1 MAETLR
7 DLVVSLSLN
16 TDNFTRNI
24 RSVQRQIQEAQSEF
38 QLAAAGIRNFEQTTE
53 GLTAKLT
60 SLERT
65 LSLQADAVNQ
75 YEKALTAARD
85 KLQECYDRQND
96 YAQRLQEARQ
106 KQADLSEQVQRAQTA
121 YDSYKNTLGETDSA
135 TIAAKQNLDALKDEY
150 RQASDEVKKLEG
162 QNEALKKSTQNAAD
176 AVSAANV
183 KLNQANAAMRT
194 TQAAIAQ
201 TNQELALAQTQW
213 NAAGTAIDTAKAALT
228 TIGKQMQQAESR
240 FKLATAGIRDMDTSV
255 EGLSAKMTLLQEK
268 ITLQEQAIVQYEAA
282 LEAARQQL
290 EAARQANDPEKV
302 RQATNAVIDAQ
313 TSLNKARAALA
324 QLRAQLVQTNQQL
337 QTARSAWT
345 QAGKSLT
352 DFGNRCTKAGQAMTR
367 MGKTLSMYVTTPI
380 LTLGTTAVKA
390 SLDFESSFAGVR
402 KTVDATEAEFALLAA
417 SSKKMS
423 TEIASSTSEINAV
436 MATGGQL
443 GIANEHLTEFTRVMI
458 DLGNSCEDLNADE
471 AATSIAKFANV
482 MGTNQSLFQNI
493 GSTIVDLGN
502 NFATTEKPIM
512 EMAQRLAGAGK
523 QVGLTEAQVLGF
535 ATALSS
541 VGIEAQM
548 GGSAFSKA
556 LIKME
561 VASATGGQA
570 LEDFGAVCGMT
581 GTQFK
586 ALFDSDPAAA
596 FQAFIVGLS
605 QMDDA
610 GESAIAVLDEIG
622 IKEVRLRDTLLR
634 ATNATDL
641 FSRAQATAN
650 RAWAENTA
658 LTTEANK
665 RYATTESKLTNLKN
679 KAVLFGQQLGDD
691 LNSTI
696 HRLIEG
702 AGEIIDKLMAL
713 DSTQRMQIIRWAA
726 VAAAIGPV
734 ILVTGKVTKAIGT
747 VSKGLGT
754 FATAVGKAGG
764 GFKGFMSV
772 LTKSPAFWFAVAA
785 ATIAATAA
793 IIDYASGAKQARE
806 ALEGM
811 KKTAEDWKNTAAD
824 TFYGR
829 SNGGLSFFGMSTD
842 DFKKESAHSI
852 QAASDWYTGLIAVW
866 TDGKRETNAI
876 VREWTDSWMQ
886 LTAGTREGLAGLK
899 ENADANGYTGLS
911 AQIQSD
917 MDTLDAMDREIAA
930 LLKKRQS
937 KYFTEEDQRRLQELI
952 AARGDIEIKYHL
964 VEADAGGF
972 DTIRDKMAAEVARAQ
987 ARGQADADVT
997 VYQNAIAAAGQG
1009 MAAVN
1014 AQIDAQ
1020 YDKEYALIQLIEDS
1034 TERQAA
1040 MDDLNARYLE
1050 QRRQAVQEYGETL
1063 AGFVMPVWN
1072 SESMQTAGDQMDRI
1086 VQLMRQYYLADDS
1099 EKPGILTQMEA
1110 LTSEMDEGTL
1120 AEYYGLLTQIQSL
1133 LDSGMTEAE
1142 VQALFPEID
1151 FSSALEQLASIQTFL
1166 STRQNVLPGLAS
1178 MFGEAL
1184 PEEVL
1189 TIATD
1194 LDLTGA
1200 QARWAEFAA
1209 NPGAITTDAV
1219 IQSYT
1224 EAENAAKQQPTV
1236 DAFVAKYTEIPEGAD
1251 KSALTP
1257 TGLLAYVTTYA
1268 EATTGTDVSALTP
1281 ENITAMVSAYN
1292 ELATGADVST
1302 LTPDEITAYVMQYLE
1317 KEGVDTSALT
1327 PAAVTAFVMAYE
1339 EVTGGALTTALTPSD
1354 ITAMVVKYAEAE
1366 SVDLSALSPDQVE
1379 ALVSTFAEATGC
1391 DKSTLMQDFTAYI
1404 ARYDDTDAVKPR
1416 LTVSVGLFGYDLAAY
1431 RKFVAHNPIEV
1442 QGILKLGEV
1451 YDDPAQAL
1459 ADTQTRFW
1467 KDGVEIPASTVPAE
1481 LLTAD
1486 KVAVLADDGTLHVL
1500 VTPEVTGD
1508 PDALKTAAQPLTE
1521 QKVPLQ
1527 VFGSYSTHDWGW
1539 LNDLIGSDVIDRM
1552 SWLTTDLDLYAKNVK
1567 GTWKDWR
1574 LIGSNVGDYNN
1585 RISREFD
1592 PDTVASLQTYVAEMV
1607 TAIQNGQEVSEED
1620 LAHLQTVIN
1629 FLSSM
1634 EASGTGESFIAGMTD
1649 TLNAAGITTS
1659 AETLVSDLQ
1668 SAMDTALQGADFSS
1682 SGEQVSAGIGEGM
1695 RNADMSEPA
1704 EAMAGSTEEAANQA
1718 FDIHSPSRRMMP
1730 TGEQAAA
1737 GVAEGMKGFSF
1748 EPAAGTVSGNA
1759 VSSLNAVLNSATLR
1773 PAGLNAML
1781 GLRNGI
1787 LAGRSSVIS
1796 AMRSAARSAVNAAK
1810 SELKIHSPSQ
1820 VFEDEVGVMTMRG
1833 LGKGVLKENK
1843 AQAKIIRN
1851 ASRYLTGEAREGM
1864 IVAGNTTNTHTYHQ
1878 DSSVNFTG
1886 STFYI
1891 RDEKDVQALAVE
1903 IAALTRRRQH
1913 GRGLRMA

>member
-53 GLTAKLT
+53 GLSAKLT
-60 SLERT
+60 SLEHT
-65 LSLQADAVNQ
+65 LSLQADAVGQ

-121 YDSYKNTLGETDSA
+121 YDSYKNALGETDSA

-176 AVSAANV
+176 AVSTANV
-183 KLNQANAAMRT
+183 RLNQANAAMRT

-213 NAAGTAIDTAKAALT
+213 NAAGAAMDTARAALT

-240 FKLATAGIRDMDTSV
+240 FKLATAGIKDMDTSV

-268 ITLQEQAIVQYEAA
+268 ITLQEQAVAQYEAA
-282 LEAARQQL
+282 LAAARQQL

-302 RQATNAVIDAQ
+302 RQASNAVIDAQ
-313 TSLNKARAALA
+313 TSLNNARAALA

-380 LTLGTTAVKA
+380 TTLGTTAVKA
-390 SLDFESSFAGVR
+390 SMEFESAFTDVR
-402 KTVDATEAEFALLAA
+402 KVTNASEAEFAELFDSIKQMSTELAA
-417 SSKKMS
+417 ST
-423 TEIASSTSEINAV
+423 TEIAGVVTSASR
-436 MATGGQL
+436 L
-443 GIANEHLTEFTRVMI
+443 GIQTDKLMDFTRVMI
-458 DLGNSCEDLNADE
+458 DLGNSTDMTAND
-471 AATSIAKFANV
+471 AATSIARFANI
-482 MGTNQSLFQNI
+482 MGMSADQYENL
-493 GSTIVDLGN
+493 GSTLVALGN
-502 NFATTEKPIM
+502 NYATTESEIM
-512 EMAQRLAGAGK
+512 EMSLRLAGAGK
-523 QVGLTEAQVLGF
+523 QVGLSEAQVLAF
-535 ATALSS
+535 SAALSA

-548 GGSAFSKA
+548 GGSSLSKA

-561 VASATGGQA
+561 VAAATGGQA
-570 LEDFGAVCGMT
+570 LTDFATVCGMT
-581 GTQFK
+581 EEQFK
-586 ALFDSDPAAA
+586 ALWAADPAAV
-596 FQAFIVGLS
+596 FQSFITGLA

-610 GESAIAVLDEIG
+610 GISAIAVLDEIG
-622 IKEVRLRDTLLR
+622 ISEIRLRDTLLR
-634 ATNATDL
+634 ATNATEL
-641 FSRAQATAN
+641 FSNTQNTAN
-650 RAWAENTA
+650 AAWKSGTELATVAEQ
-658 LTTEANK
+658 
-665 RYATTESKLTNLKN
+665 RYATTASKLTNLKN
-679 KAVLFGQQLGDD
+679 SALLFAQTIGDD
-691 LNSTI
+691 LNPTV

-702 AGEIIDKLMAL
+702 AGEIIDKMMAL

-726 VAAAIGPV
+726 IAAAIGPV
-734 ILVTGKVTKAIGT
+734 ILVTGKVTKSIGT

-811 KKTAEDWKNTAAD
+811 KKTAENWKNTAAD

-842 DFKKESAHSI
+842 DFQKESAHSI
-852 QAASDWYTGLIAVW
+852 QAANDWYTGLIAVW

-876 VREWTDSWMQ
+876 VKEWTDSWKQ

-911 AQIQSD
+911 AQIQAD
-917 MDTLDAMDREIAA
+917 MDTLDAMDKEIAA

-987 ARGQADADVT
+987 ARGQTDADVT

-1072 SESMQTAGDQMDRI
+1072 SESMQTAGDQMDRL
-1086 VQLMRQYYLADDS
+1086 VQLMRQYSSADAADQ
-1099 EKPGILTQMEA
+1099 PGILTQMEA

-1133 LDSGMTEAE
+1133 LDSGMSEAE

-1166 STRQNVLPGLAS
+1166 STRQNELPGLAS

-1200 QARWAEFAA
+1200 QVRWAEFAA

-1219 IQSYT
+1219 IQSYS

-1268 EATTGTDVSALTP
+1268 EAMTGTDVSALTP

-1302 LTPDEITAYVMQYLE
+1302 LMPDQITAYVMQYLE

-1339 EVTGGALTTALTPSD
+1339 EVTGGALTTALMPSD

-1366 SVDLSALSPDQVE
+1366 NVDISALSPDQVE

-1404 ARYDDTDAVKPR
+1404 ARYDDTNAVKPR

-1431 RKFVAHNPIEV
+1431 RKFVANNPIEV

-1508 PDALKTAAQPLTE
+1508 PDAVKTAAQPLTE

-1539 LNDLIGSDVIDRM
+1539 LNDLIGSDVFDRM

-1585 RISREFD
+1585 RISRDFD

-1607 TAIQNGQEVSEED
+1607 TAIQNGQEVSEQD

-1668 SAMDTALQGADFSS
+1668 SALDTALQGADFSA
-1682 SGEQVSAGIGEGM
+1682 SGEQVSAGVGEGM

-1737 GVAEGMKGFSF
+1737 GIAEGMKGFSF
-1748 EPAAGTVSGNA
+1748 APAAGAVSGNA
-1759 VSSLNAVLNSATLR
+1759 VSSLNAVLNSTTLR

-1810 SELKIHSPSQ
+1810 SELKIHSPSR

-1833 LGKGVLKENK
+1833 LGKGVLKESK

-1851 ASRYLTGEAREGM
+1851 ASRFLTGEAREGT

-1903 IAALTRRRQH
+1903 IAALTRRRQY

>member
-53 GLTAKLT
+53 GLSAKLT

-65 LSLQADAVNQ
+65 LSLQADAVGQ

-150 RQASDEVKKLEG
+150 RQSSDEVKKLEG

-176 AVSAANV
+176 AVSTANV

-201 TNQELALAQTQW
+201 TNQELALAQTEW
-213 NAAGTAIDTAKAALT
+213 NAAGAAMDTARAALT

-240 FKLATAGIRDMDTSV
+240 FKLATAGIKDMDTSV

-268 ITLQEQAIVQYEAA
+268 ITLQEQAVAQYEAA
-282 LEAARQQL
+282 LAVARQQL
-290 EAARQANDPEKV
+290 EAARQSNDPEKV

-313 TSLNKARAALA
+313 TSLNNARAALA

-352 DFGNRCTKAGQAMTR
+352 DFGNRCTRAGQAMTR

-380 LTLGTTAVKA
+380 TTLGTTAVKA
-390 SLDFESSFAGVR
+390 SMEFESAFTDVR
-402 KTVDATEAEFALLAA
+402 KVTNASEAEFAELSDSIKQMSTELAA
-417 SSKKMS
+417 ST
-423 TEIASSTSEINAV
+423 TEIAGVVTSASR
-436 MATGGQL
+436 L
-443 GIANEHLTEFTRVMI
+443 GIQTDKLMDFTRVMI
-458 DLGNSCEDLNADE
+458 DLGNSTDMTAND
-471 AATSIAKFANV
+471 AATSIARFANI
-482 MGTNQSLFQNI
+482 MGMSADQYENL
-493 GSTIVDLGN
+493 GSTLVALGN
-502 NFATTEKPIM
+502 NYATTESEIM
-512 EMAQRLAGAGK
+512 EMSLRLAGAGK
-523 QVGLTEAQVLGF
+523 QVGLSEAQVLAF
-535 ATALSS
+535 SAALSA

-548 GGSAFSKA
+548 GGSSLSKA

-561 VASATGGQA
+561 VAAATGGQA
-570 LEDFGAVCGMT
+570 LTDFATVCGMT
-581 GTQFK
+581 EEQFK
-586 ALFDSDPAAA
+586 TLWAADPAAV
-596 FQAFIVGLS
+596 FQSFITGLA

-610 GESAIAVLDEIG
+610 GISAIAVLDEIG
-622 IKEVRLRDTLLR
+622 ISEIRLRDTLLR
-634 ATNATDL
+634 ATNATEL
-641 FSRAQATAN
+641 FSNTQNTAN
-650 RAWAENTA
+650 AAWKSNTELSYVAEQ
-658 LTTEANK
+658 
-665 RYATTESKLTNLKN
+665 RYATTASKLTNLKN
-679 KAVLFGQQLGDD
+679 SALLFAQTIGDD
-691 LNSTI
+691 LNPTVQK
-696 HRLIEG
+696 LIEG

-726 VAAAIGPV
+726 IAAAIGPV
-734 ILVTGKVTKAIGT
+734 ILITGKVTKSIGT

-1317 KEGVDTSALT
+1317 KEGVDISALT

-1539 LNDLIGSDVIDRM
+1539 LNDLIGSDVFDRM

-1607 TAIQNGQEVSEED
+1607 IAIQNGQEVSEED

-1833 LGKGVLKENK
+1833 LGKGVLKESK

-1886 STFYI
+1886 STFYV

>member
-53 GLTAKLT
+53 GLSAKLT
-60 SLERT
+60 SLEHT
-65 LSLQADAVNQ
+65 LSLQADAVGQ

-121 YDSYKNTLGETDSA
+121 YDSYKNALGETDSA

-176 AVSAANV
+176 AVSTANV
-183 KLNQANAAMRT
+183 RLNQANAAMRT

-213 NAAGTAIDTAKAALT
+213 NAAGAAMDTARAALT

-240 FKLATAGIRDMDTSV
+240 FKLATAGIKDMDTSV

-268 ITLQEQAIVQYEAA
+268 ITLQEQAVAQYEAA
-282 LEAARQQL
+282 LAAARQQL

-302 RQATNAVIDAQ
+302 RQASNAVIDAQ
-313 TSLNKARAALA
+313 TSLNNARAALA

-380 LTLGTTAVKA
+380 TTLGTTAVKA
-390 SLDFESSFAGVR
+390 SMEFESAFTDVR
-402 KTVDATEAEFALLAA
+402 KVTNASEAEFAELFDSIKQMSTELAA
-417 SSKKMS
+417 ST
-423 TEIASSTSEINAV
+423 TEIAGVVTSASR
-436 MATGGQL
+436 L
-443 GIANEHLTEFTRVMI
+443 GIQTDKLMDFTRVMI
-458 DLGNSCEDLNADE
+458 DLGNSTDMTAND
-471 AATSIAKFANV
+471 AATSIARFANI
-482 MGTNQSLFQNI
+482 MGMSADQYENL
-493 GSTIVDLGN
+493 GSTLVALGN
-502 NFATTEKPIM
+502 NYATTESEIM
-512 EMAQRLAGAGK
+512 EMSLRLAGAGK
-523 QVGLTEAQVLGF
+523 QVGLSEAQVLAF
-535 ATALSS
+535 SAALSA

-548 GGSAFSKA
+548 GGSSLSKA

-561 VASATGGQA
+561 VAAATGGQA
-570 LEDFGAVCGMT
+570 LTDFATVCGMT
-581 GTQFK
+581 EEQFK
-586 ALFDSDPAAA
+586 ALWAADPAAV
-596 FQAFIVGLS
+596 FQSFITGLA

-610 GESAIAVLDEIG
+610 GISAIAVLDEIG
-622 IKEVRLRDTLLR
+622 ISEIRLRDTLLR
-634 ATNATDL
+634 ATNATEL
-641 FSRAQATAN
+641 FSNTQNTAN
-650 RAWAENTA
+650 AAWKSGTELATVAEQ
-658 LTTEANK
+658 
-665 RYATTESKLTNLKN
+665 RYATTASKLTNLKN
-679 KAVLFGQQLGDD
+679 SALLFAQTIGDD
-691 LNSTI
+691 LNPTV

-702 AGEIIDKLMAL
+702 AGEIIDKMMAL

-726 VAAAIGPV
+726 IAAAIGPV
-734 ILVTGKVTKAIGT
+734 ILVTGKVTKSIGT

-811 KKTAEDWKNTAAD
+811 KKTAENWKNTAAD

-842 DFKKESAHSI
+842 DFQKESAHSI
-852 QAASDWYTGLIAVW
+852 QAANDWYTGLIAVW

-876 VREWTDSWMQ
+876 VKEWTDSWKQ

-911 AQIQSD
+911 AQIQAD
-917 MDTLDAMDREIAA
+917 MDTLDAMDKEIAA

-987 ARGQADADVT
+987 ARGQTDADVT

-1072 SESMQTAGDQMDRI
+1072 SESMQTAGDQMDRL
-1086 VQLMRQYYLADDS
+1086 VQLMRQYSSADAADQ
-1099 EKPGILTQMEA
+1099 PGILTQMEA

-1133 LDSGMTEAE
+1133 LDSGMSEAE

-1166 STRQNVLPGLAS
+1166 STRQNELPGLAS

-1200 QARWAEFAA
+1200 QVRWAEFAA

-1219 IQSYT
+1219 IQSYS

-1268 EATTGTDVSALTP
+1268 EAMTGTDVSALTP

-1302 LTPDEITAYVMQYLE
+1302 LMPDQITAYVMQYLE

-1339 EVTGGALTTALTPSD
+1339 EVTGGALTTALMPSN

-1366 SVDLSALSPDQVE
+1366 NVDISALSPDQVE

-1404 ARYDDTDAVKPR
+1404 ARYDDTNAVKPR

-1431 RKFVAHNPIEV
+1431 RKFVANNPIEV

-1508 PDALKTAAQPLTE
+1508 PDAVKTAAQPLTE

-1539 LNDLIGSDVIDRM
+1539 LNDLIGSDVFDRM

-1585 RISREFD
+1585 RISRDFD

-1607 TAIQNGQEVSEED
+1607 TAIQNGQEVSEQD

-1668 SAMDTALQGADFSS
+1668 SALDTALQGADFSA
-1682 SGEQVSAGIGEGM
+1682 SGEQVSAGVGEGM

-1737 GVAEGMKGFSF
+1737 GIAEGMKGFSF
-1748 EPAAGTVSGNA
+1748 APAAGAVSGNA
-1759 VSSLNAVLNSATLR
+1759 VSSLNAVLNSTTLR

-1810 SELKIHSPSQ
+1810 SELKIHSPSR

-1833 LGKGVLKENK
+1833 LGKGVLKESK

-1851 ASRYLTGEAREGM
+1851 ASRFLTGEAREGT

-1903 IAALTRRRQH
+1903 IAALTRRRQY

>member
-53 GLTAKLT
+53 GLSAKLT
-60 SLERT
+60 SLEHT
-65 LSLQADAVNQ
+65 LSLQADAVGQ

-121 YDSYKNTLGETDSA
+121 YDSYKNALGETDSA

-176 AVSAANV
+176 AVSTANV
-183 KLNQANAAMRT
+183 RLNQANAAMRT

-213 NAAGTAIDTAKAALT
+213 NAAGAAMDTARAALT

-240 FKLATAGIRDMDTSV
+240 FKLATAGIKDMDTSV

-268 ITLQEQAIVQYEAA
+268 ITLQEQAVAQYEAA
-282 LEAARQQL
+282 LAAARQQL

-302 RQATNAVIDAQ
+302 RQASNAVIDAQ
-313 TSLNKARAALA
+313 TSLNNARAALA

-380 LTLGTTAVKA
+380 TTLGTTAVKA
-390 SLDFESSFAGVR
+390 SMEFESAFTDVR
-402 KTVDATEAEFALLAA
+402 KVTNASEAEFAELFDSIKQMSTELAA
-417 SSKKMS
+417 ST
-423 TEIASSTSEINAV
+423 TEIAGVVTSASR
-436 MATGGQL
+436 L
-443 GIANEHLTEFTRVMI
+443 GIQTDKLMDFTRVMI
-458 DLGNSCEDLNADE
+458 DLGNSTDMTAND
-471 AATSIAKFANV
+471 AATSIARFANI
-482 MGTNQSLFQNI
+482 MGMSADQYENL
-493 GSTIVDLGN
+493 GSTLVALGN
-502 NFATTEKPIM
+502 NYATTESEIM
-512 EMAQRLAGAGK
+512 EMSLRLAGAGK
-523 QVGLTEAQVLGF
+523 QVGLSEAQVLAF
-535 ATALSS
+535 SAALSA

-548 GGSAFSKA
+548 GGSSLSKA

-561 VASATGGQA
+561 VAAATGGDA
-570 LEDFGAVCGMT
+570 LKDFAKVCGVT
-581 GTQFK
+581 EEQFK
-586 ALFDSDPAAA
+586 ALWAADPAAV
-596 FQAFIVGLS
+596 FQSFITGLA

-610 GESAIAVLDEIG
+610 GISAIAVLDEIG
-622 IKEVRLRDTLLR
+622 ISEIRLRDTMLR
-634 ATNATDL
+634 ATNATEL
-641 FSRAQATAN
+641 FSNTQNTAN
-650 RAWAENTA
+650 AAWKSGTELATVAEQ
-658 LTTEANK
+658 
-665 RYATTESKLTNLKN
+665 RYATTASKLTNLKN
-679 KAVLFGQQLGDD
+679 SALLFAQTIGDD
-691 LNSTI
+691 LNPTV

-702 AGEIIDKLMAL
+702 AGEIIDKMMAL

-726 VAAAIGPV
+726 IAAAIGPV
-734 ILVTGKVTKAIGT
+734 ILVTGKVTKSIGT

-811 KKTAEDWKNTAAD
+811 KKTAENWKNTAAD

-842 DFKKESAHSI
+842 DFQKESAHSI
-852 QAASDWYTGLIAVW
+852 QAANDWYTGLIAVW

-876 VREWTDSWMQ
+876 VKEWTDSWKQ

-911 AQIQSD
+911 AQIQAD
-917 MDTLDAMDREIAA
+917 MDTLDAMDKEIAA

-987 ARGQADADVT
+987 ARGQTDADVT

-1072 SESMQTAGDQMDRI
+1072 SESMQTAGDQMDRL
-1086 VQLMRQYYLADDS
+1086 VQLMRQYSSADAADQ
-1099 EKPGILTQMEA
+1099 PGILTQMEA

-1133 LDSGMTEAE
+1133 LDSGMSEAE

-1166 STRQNVLPGLAS
+1166 STRQNELPGLAS

-1200 QARWAEFAA
+1200 QVRWAEFAA

-1219 IQSYT
+1219 IQSYS

-1268 EATTGTDVSALTP
+1268 EAMTGTDVSALTP

-1302 LTPDEITAYVMQYLE
+1302 LMPDQITAYVMQYLE

-1339 EVTGGALTTALTPSD
+1339 EVTGGALTTALMPSD

-1366 SVDLSALSPDQVE
+1366 NVDISALSPDQVE

-1404 ARYDDTDAVKPR
+1404 ARYDDTNAVKPR

-1431 RKFVAHNPIEV
+1431 RKFVANNPIEV

-1508 PDALKTAAQPLTE
+1508 PDAVKTAAQPLTE

-1539 LNDLIGSDVIDRM
+1539 LNDLIGSDVFDRM

-1585 RISREFD
+1585 RISRDFD

-1607 TAIQNGQEVSEED
+1607 TAIQNGQEVSEQD

-1668 SAMDTALQGADFSS
+1668 SALDTALQGADFSA
-1682 SGEQVSAGIGEGM
+1682 SGEQVSAGVGEGM

-1737 GVAEGMKGFSF
+1737 GIAEGMKGFSF
-1748 EPAAGTVSGNA
+1748 APAAGAVSGNA
-1759 VSSLNAVLNSATLR
+1759 VSSLNAVLNSTTLR

-1810 SELKIHSPSQ
+1810 SELKIHSPSR

-1833 LGKGVLKENK
+1833 LGKGVLKESK

-1851 ASRYLTGEAREGM
+1851 ASRFLTGEAREGT

-1903 IAALTRRRQH
+1903 IAALTRRRQY

>member
-53 GLTAKLT
+53 GLSAKLT

-65 LSLQADAVNQ
+65 LSLQADAVGQ

-150 RQASDEVKKLEG
+150 RQSSDEVKKLEG

-176 AVSAANV
+176 AVSTANV

-201 TNQELALAQTQW
+201 TNQELALAQTGW
-213 NAAGTAIDTAKAALT
+213 NAAGAAMDTAKAALT

-240 FKLATAGIRDMDTSV
+240 FKLATAGIKDMDTSV

-268 ITLQEQAIVQYEAA
+268 ITLQEQAVAQYEAA
-282 LEAARQQL
+282 LAVARQQL
-290 EAARQANDPEKV
+290 EAARQSNDPEKV

-313 TSLNKARAALA
+313 TSLNNARAALA

-352 DFGNRCTKAGQAMTR
+352 DFGNRCTRAGQAMTR

-380 LTLGTTAVKA
+380 TTLGTTAVKA
-390 SLDFESSFAGVR
+390 SMEFESAFTDVR
-402 KTVDATEAEFALLAA
+402 KVTNASEAEFAELSDSIKQMSTELAA
-417 SSKKMS
+417 ST
-423 TEIASSTSEINAV
+423 TEIAGVVTSASR
-436 MATGGQL
+436 L
-443 GIANEHLTEFTRVMI
+443 GIQTDKLMDFTRVMI
-458 DLGNSCEDLNADE
+458 DLGNSTDMTAND
-471 AATSIAKFANV
+471 AATSIARFANI
-482 MGTNQSLFQNI
+482 MGMSADQYENL
-493 GSTIVDLGN
+493 GSTLVALGN
-502 NFATTEKPIM
+502 NYATTESEIM
-512 EMAQRLAGAGK
+512 EMSLRLAGAGK
-523 QVGLTEAQVLGF
+523 QVGLSEAQVLAF
-535 ATALSS
+535 SAALSA

-548 GGSAFSKA
+548 GGSSLSKA

-561 VASATGGQA
+561 VAAATGGQA
-570 LEDFGAVCGMT
+570 LTDFATVCGMT
-581 GTQFK
+581 EEQFK
-586 ALFDSDPAAA
+586 TLWAADPAAV
-596 FQAFIVGLS
+596 FQSFITGLA

-610 GESAIAVLDEIG
+610 GISAIAVLDEIG
-622 IKEVRLRDTLLR
+622 ISEIRLRDTLLR
-634 ATNATDL
+634 ATNATEL
-641 FSRAQATAN
+641 FSNTQNTAN
-650 RAWAENTA
+650 AAWKSNTELSYVAEQ
-658 LTTEANK
+658 
-665 RYATTESKLTNLKN
+665 RYATTASKLTNLKN
-679 KAVLFGQQLGDD
+679 SALLFAQTIGDD
-691 LNSTI
+691 LNPTVQK
-696 HRLIEG
+696 LIEG

-726 VAAAIGPV
+726 IAAAIGPV
-734 ILVTGKVTKAIGT
+734 ILVTGKVTKSIGT

-764 GFKGFMSV
+764 GFKGFISV

-793 IIDYASGAKQARE
+793 IIDYASGAKQVRE

-842 DFKKESAHSI
+842 DFQKESAHSI
-852 QAASDWYTGLIAVW
+852 QAANDWYTGLIAVW

-876 VREWTDSWMQ
+876 VREWTDSWKQ

-911 AQIQSD
+911 AQIQAD
-917 MDTLDAMDREIAA
+917 MDTLDAMDKEIAA

-964 VEADAGGF
+964 VEADTGGF
-972 DTIRDKMAAEVARAQ
+972 DTIRDKMAAEVARAR
-987 ARGQADADVT
+987 ARGQIDADVT
-997 VYQNAIAAAGQG
+997 VYQNAITAAGQG

-1086 VQLMRQYYLADDS
+1086 VQLMRQYSSADPADQ
-1099 EKPGILTQMEA
+1099 PGILTQMEA

-1166 STRQNVLPGLAS
+1166 STRQNELPGLAS

-1219 IQSYT
+1219 IQSYS

-1281 ENITAMVSAYN
+1281 ENITAMVSAYK

-1302 LTPDEITAYVMQYLE
+1302 LTPNQITAYVMQYLE

-1327 PAAVTAFVMAYE
+1327 PAAITAFVMAYE
-1339 EVTGGALTTALTPSD
+1339 EVTGGASTTALTPSD

-1366 SVDLSALSPDQVE
+1366 SVDISALSPDQVE
-1379 ALVSTFAEATGC
+1379 AIISSFAEATGC

-1404 ARYDDTDAVKPR
+1404 ARYDDTNAVKPR

-1431 RKFVAHNPIEV
+1431 RRFVANNPIEV

-1451 YDDPAQAL
+1451 YDDPTQAL

-1486 KVAVLADDGTLHVL
+1486 KVAVLANDGTLHVL

-1508 PDALKTAAQPLTE
+1508 PDAVKTAAQPLTE

-1539 LNDLIGSDVIDRM
+1539 LNDLIGSDVFDRM
-1552 SWLTTDLDLYAKNVK
+1552 SWLTTDLDIYAKNVK

-1629 FLSSM
+1629 FLNSM

-1668 SAMDTALQGADFSS
+1668 SALDTALQGADFSA

-1695 RNADMSEPA
+1695 RNADMSESA

-1748 EPAAGTVSGNA
+1748 EPAAGAVSGNA

-1810 SELKIHSPSQ
+1810 SELKIHSPSR

-1833 LGKGVLKENK
+1833 LGKGVLKESK

-1851 ASRYLTGEAREGM
+1851 ASRYLTGEAREGT

>member
-106 KQADLSEQVQRAQTA
+106 KQADLAEQIQRAQKA
-121 YDSYKNTLGETDSA
+121 YDSYKNALGETDSA

-150 RQASDEVKKLEG
+150 QQASDEVKKLEG

-176 AVSAANV
+176 AVSTANV

-201 TNQELALAQTQW
+201 INQELALAQTQW
-213 NAAGTAIDTAKAALT
+213 NAAEAAMETARAALT

-240 FKLATAGIRDMDTSV
+240 FRLATAGIKDMDTSV
-255 EGLSAKMTLLQEK
+255 EGLSAKMTLLREE
-268 ITLQEQAIVQYEAA
+268 IVLQEQAIAQYEAA
-282 LEAARQQL
+282 LEAAKNQL
-290 EAARQANDPEKV
+290 EAAQQANDPEKV

-313 TSLNKARAALA
+313 TSLNNARTALA
-324 QLRAQLVQTNQQL
+324 QLRAQLDQTNQQL

-345 QAGKSLT
+345 QAGRSLT
-352 DFGNRCTKAGQAMTR
+352 EFGDRCTRAGQAMTR
-367 MGKTLSMYVTTPI
+367 MGKTLSMAVTAPI
-380 LTLGTTAVKA
+380 TTLGTTAVKA
-390 SLDFESSFAGVR
+390 SMEFESAFTDVR
-402 KTVDATEAEFALLAA
+402 KVTNASEAEFAVLSDSIKQMSTELAA
-417 SSKKMS
+417 ST
-423 TEIASSTSEINAV
+423 TEIAGVVTSASR
-436 MATGGQL
+436 L
-443 GIANEHLTEFTRVMI
+443 GIQTDKLMEFTRVMI
-458 DLGNSCEDLNADE
+458 DLGNSTDMTAND
-471 AATSIAKFANV
+471 AATSIARFANI
-482 MGTNQSLFQNI
+482 MGMSSDQYENL
-493 GSTIVDLGN
+493 GSTLVALGN
-502 NFATTEKPIM
+502 NYATTESEIM
-512 EMAQRLAGAGK
+512 EMSLRLAGAGK
-523 QVGLTEAQVLGF
+523 QIGLSEAQVLAF
-535 ATALSS
+535 SAALSA

-548 GGSAFSKA
+548 GGSSLSKA

-561 VASATGGQA
+561 VAAATGGDA
-570 LEDFGAVCGMT
+570 LKDFARVCGVT
-581 GTQFK
+581 EEQFK
-586 ALFDSDPAAA
+586 ALWAADPAAV
-596 FQAFIVGLS
+596 FQSFITGLA

-610 GESAIAVLDEIG
+610 GISAIAVLDEIG
-622 IKEVRLRDTLLR
+622 ISEIRLRDTMLR
-634 ATNATDL
+634 ATNATEL
-641 FSRAQATAN
+641 FSNTQNTAN
-650 RAWAENTA
+650 AAWKSGTELAAVAEQ
-658 LTTEANK
+658 
-665 RYATTESKLTNLKN
+665 RYATTASKLTNLKN
-679 KAVLFGQQLGDD
+679 SALLFAQTIGDD
-691 LNSTI
+691 LNPTV

-726 VAAAIGPV
+726 IAAAIGPV

-811 KKTAEDWKNTAAD
+811 KQTAEDWRNTAAD

-842 DFKKESAHSI
+842 DFKKESASSI

-876 VREWTDSWMQ
+876 VKEWTDSWKQ
-886 LTAGTREGLAGLK
+886 LTASTREGLAGLK
-899 ENADANGYTGLS
+899 ENAEANGYTGLS
-911 AQIQSD
+911 AQIQAD
-917 MDTLDAMDREIAA
+917 MDTLDAMDKEIAA

-952 AARGDIEIKYHL
+952 AARGDIEIKYRL

-987 ARGQADADVT
+987 ARGQSDADVT

-1040 MDDLNARYLE
+1040 MEDLNARYLE

-1086 VQLMRQYYLADDS
+1086 VQLMRQYSSADAADQ
-1099 EKPGILTQMEA
+1099 PGILTQMEA

-1133 LDSGMTEAE
+1133 LDSGMSEAE

-1151 FSSALEQLASIQTFL
+1151 FSAALEQLASIQTFL
-1166 STRQNVLPGLAS
+1166 STRQNELPGLAS

-1184 PEEVL
+1184 PGEVL

-1236 DAFVAKYTEIPEGAD
+1236 DAFVSKYTEIPDGAD

-1268 EATTGTDVSALTP
+1268 EATTGSDMSALTP
-1281 ENITAMVSAYN
+1281 ENITAMVSAYK
-1292 ELATGADVST
+1292 ELTTGADVST

-1327 PAAVTAFVMAYE
+1327 PSAVTAFVMAYE

-1366 SVDLSALSPDQVE
+1366 NVDISALSPDQVE

-1404 ARYDDTDAVKPR
+1404 ARYDDTNAVKPR

-1431 RKFVAHNPIEV
+1431 RRFVANNPIEV

-1481 LLTAD
+1481 LLTAE
-1486 KVAVLADDGTLHVL
+1486 KVAVLAEDGTLHVL

-1508 PDALKTAAQPLTE
+1508 PDAVKTASESLVE
-1521 QKVPLQ
+1521 KKVPLQ
-1527 VFGSYSTHDWGW
+1527 VFNDYSTHDWGW
-1539 LNDLIGSDVIDRM
+1539 LNDLIGSDVFDRM
-1552 SWLTTDLDLYAKNVK
+1552 SWLSTDLDLYAKNVK

-1620 LAHLQTVIN
+1620 LAHLQAVIN

-1668 SAMDTALQGADFSS
+1668 SALDTALQGADFSA
-1682 SGEQVSAGIGEGM
+1682 SGEQVSAGVGEGM

-1704 EAMAGSTEEAANQA
+1704 EAMAGSTEEAVHQA

-1730 TGEQAAA
+1730 IGEQAAA

-1748 EPAAGTVSGNA
+1748 ASAAGAVSNNV
-1759 VSSLNAVLNSATLR
+1759 VSSLNAVLNSAALR

-1810 SELKIHSPSQ
+1810 SELKIKSPSR
-1820 VFEDEVGVMTMRG
+1820 VFEDEVGAMTMRG
-1833 LGKGVLKENK
+1833 LGKGVLKESRE
-1843 AQAKIIRN
+1843 QARIIRN
-1851 ASRYLTGEAREGM
+1851 AARYLTEEAKEGS
-1864 IVAGNTTNTHTYHQ
+1864 IVAA
-1878 DSSVNFTG
+1878 SSDNRRSYNNSVT
-1886 STFYI
+1886 STVQVQQLVV
-1891 RDEKDVQALAVE
+1891 RDEADIRALAVE
-1903 IAALTRRRQH
+1903 IATLARRQQR

>member
-7 DLVVSLSLN
+7 NLVVSLSLN

-53 GLTAKLT
+53 GLSAKLT

-65 LSLQADAVNQ
+65 LSLQADAVGQ

-135 TIAAKQNLDALKDEY
+135 TIAAKQNLDVLKDEY
-150 RQASDEVKKLEG
+150 RQSSDEVKKLEG

-176 AVSAANV
+176 AVSTANV

-201 TNQELALAQTQW
+201 TNQELALAQTEW
-213 NAAGTAIDTAKAALT
+213 NAAGAAMDTAKAALT

-240 FKLATAGIRDMDTSV
+240 FKLATAGIKDMDTSV

-268 ITLQEQAIVQYEAA
+268 ITLQEQAVAQYEAA
-282 LEAARQQL
+282 LAVARLQL
-290 EAARQANDPEKV
+290 EAARQSNDPEKV

-313 TSLNKARAALA
+313 TSLNNARAALA

-352 DFGNRCTKAGQAMTR
+352 DFGNRCTRAGQAMTR

-380 LTLGTTAVKA
+380 TTLGTTAVKA
-390 SLDFESSFAGVR
+390 SMEFESAFTDVR
-402 KTVDATEAEFALLAA
+402 KVTNASEAEFAELSDSIKQMSTELAA
-417 SSKKMS
+417 ST
-423 TEIASSTSEINAV
+423 TEIAGVVTSASR
-436 MATGGQL
+436 L
-443 GIANEHLTEFTRVMI
+443 GIQTDKLMDFTRVMI
-458 DLGNSCEDLNADE
+458 DLGNSTDMTAND
-471 AATSIAKFANV
+471 AATSIARFANI
-482 MGTNQSLFQNI
+482 MGMSADQYENL
-493 GSTIVDLGN
+493 GSTLVALGN
-502 NFATTEKPIM
+502 NYATTESEIM
-512 EMAQRLAGAGK
+512 EMSLRLAGAGK
-523 QVGLTEAQVLGF
+523 QVGLSEAQVLAF
-535 ATALSS
+535 SAALSA

-548 GGSAFSKA
+548 GGSSLSKA

-561 VASATGGQA
+561 VAAATGGQA
-570 LEDFGAVCGMT
+570 LTDFATVCGMT
-581 GTQFK
+581 EEQFK
-586 ALFDSDPAAA
+586 TLWAADPAAV
-596 FQAFIVGLS
+596 FQSFITGLA

-610 GESAIAVLDEIG
+610 GISAIAVLDEIG
-622 IKEVRLRDTLLR
+622 ISEIRLRDTLLR
-634 ATNATDL
+634 ATNATEL
-641 FSRAQATAN
+641 FSNTQNTAN
-650 RAWAENTA
+650 AAWKSNTELSYVAEQ
-658 LTTEANK
+658 
-665 RYATTESKLTNLKN
+665 RYATTASKLTNLKN
-679 KAVLFGQQLGDD
+679 SALLFAQTIGDD
-691 LNSTI
+691 LNPTVQK
-696 HRLIEG
+696 LIEG

-726 VAAAIGPV
+726 IAAAIGPV
-734 ILVTGKVTKAIGT
+734 ILITGKVTKSIGT

-917 MDTLDAMDREIAA
+917 MDTLDAMDKEIAA

-972 DTIRDKMAAEVARAQ
+972 DTIRDKMAAEVARAR
-987 ARGQADADVT
+987 ARGQNDADVT

-1072 SESMQTAGDQMDRI
+1072 SESMQTAGDQMDRL

-1166 STRQNVLPGLAS
+1166 STRQTELPGLAS

-1219 IQSYT
+1219 IQSYS

-1281 ENITAMVSAYN
+1281 ENITAMVCAYN

-1339 EVTGGALTTALTPSD
+1339 EVTGGASTTALTPSD

-1366 SVDLSALSPDQVE
+1366 SVDISALSPDQVE

-1404 ARYDDTDAVKPR
+1404 ARYDDTNAVKPR

-1431 RKFVAHNPIEV
+1431 RKFVANNPIEV

-1508 PDALKTAAQPLTE
+1508 PDAVKTAAQPLTE

-1539 LNDLIGSDVIDRM
+1539 LNDLIGSDVFDRM

-1607 TAIQNGQEVSEED
+1607 TAIQSGQEVSEED

-1668 SAMDTALQGADFSS
+1668 SALDTALQGADFST
-1682 SGEQVSAGIGEGM
+1682 SGEQVSAGVGEGM

-1704 EAMAGSTEEAANQA
+1704 EVMAGSTEEAANQA

-1833 LGKGVLKENK
+1833 LGKGVLKESK
-1843 AQAKIIRN
+1843 EQAKIIRN
-1851 ASRYLTGEAREGM
+1851 ASRYLTGEAREGT